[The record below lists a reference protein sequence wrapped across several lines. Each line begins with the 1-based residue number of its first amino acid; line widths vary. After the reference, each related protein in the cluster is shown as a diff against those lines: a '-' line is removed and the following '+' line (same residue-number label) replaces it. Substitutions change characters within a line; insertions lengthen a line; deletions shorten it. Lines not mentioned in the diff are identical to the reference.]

1 MRDLLLAII
10 VFGSL
15 PFILARPFL
24 GILMLNWISLM
35 NPHRLAYGWA
45 YGFPWA
51 QVLGVTTIISFIIA
65 LPREKPRVSA
75 NLITVLLV
83 VLCLFTTFTTVLA
96 LQKAEA
102 WLAWNQFSKIIL
114 ISLLTVALVQ
124 TKKEL
129 RWLML
134 LIVFSIG
141 FYGLKGGV
149 FSLLT
154 GGRSLVL
161 GPPNS
166 FIASNNP
173 LGLALN
179 MVIPIC
185 LYLGRLESKRYLK
198 WSLYATAGFSVIS
211 VVFTYSRGALLGLI
225 AVVVLLAAKSRF
237 RIGLVFVLAVFL
249 GVAFWIA
256 PEKWFARQE
265 TTLEYQQDASAVSRL
280 NAWQFAWR
288 IALRHPFTG
297 LGFRC
302 HTPRLYAEYFP
313 ESRTDNDFHSI
324 YFGMLGEH
332 GFPGLLLFLL
342 LLLACLAK
350 LRGIRRATRETEY
363 AAWYASY
370 TVMIEISIV
379 GYIVSG
385 TFLAMQYF
393 DLFYTLVAVVIILDR
408 FARSDL
414 QAHSRKKD
422 EAPLLDKT
430 PMFGALQTASRV

>member
-1 MRDLLLAII
+1 MRDLLLAVV

-15 PFILARPFL
+15 PFILARPFI

-45 YGFPWA
+45 YSFPWA
-51 QVLGVTTIISFIIA
+51 QVLGVATIVSFIIA
-65 LPREKPRVSA
+65 LPREKQRVSA
-75 NLITVLLV
+75 SPLTFLLV
-83 VLCLFTTFTTVLA
+83 ALALFTTFTTLFA
-96 LQKAEA
+96 LQKNQA

-114 ISLLTVALVQ
+114 ISLLTVAIVR
-124 TKKEL
+124 TKEQL

-141 FYGLKGGV
+141 FYGVKGGV

-173 LGLALN
+173 LALALN

-185 LYLGRLESKRYLK
+185 LYLGRLEPKRYLR
-198 WSLYATAGFSVIS
+198 WLLYVTAGFSAIS
-211 VVFTYSRGALLGLI
+211 VIFTYSRGGLLGLV
-225 AVVVLLAAKSRF
+225 AVVVLMAAKSKL
-237 RIGLVFVLAVFL
+237 RIGLVCTLAVFL

-265 TTLEYQQDASAVSRL
+265 TTLEYEQDASAVSRL

-288 IALRHPFTG
+288 IALRHPFIG

-332 GFPGLLLFLL
+332 GFPGLFLFLL

-350 LRGIRRATRETEY
+350 LRGIGRATRETVHP
-363 AAWYASY
+363 AWYASY
-370 TVMIEISIV
+370 TAMIEISIV

-414 QAHSRKKD
+414 QAHSQKKHEAFPLD
-422 EAPLLDKT
+422 EPH
-430 PMFGALQTASRV
+430 MIGELQTTSRV